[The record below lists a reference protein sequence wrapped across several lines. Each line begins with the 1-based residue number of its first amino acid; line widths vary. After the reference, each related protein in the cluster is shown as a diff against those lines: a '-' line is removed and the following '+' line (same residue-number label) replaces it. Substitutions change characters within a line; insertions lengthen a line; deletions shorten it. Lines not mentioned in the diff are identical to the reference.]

1 MIPVQTTILP
11 PFVSMMSSTVLQTA
25 LTTTLETLTLVEIG
39 DLLVDFSQAY
49 LENVNKICSIFTCFK
64 DMLGGIIL

>member
-25 LTTTLETLTLVEIG
+25 LPTTLETLTLVEIG

-49 LENVNKICSIFTCFK
+49 LET
-64 DMLGGIIL
+64 